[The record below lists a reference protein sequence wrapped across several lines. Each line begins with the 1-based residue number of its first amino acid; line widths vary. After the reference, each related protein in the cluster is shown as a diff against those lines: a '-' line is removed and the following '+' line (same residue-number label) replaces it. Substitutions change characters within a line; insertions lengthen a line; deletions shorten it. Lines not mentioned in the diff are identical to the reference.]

1 MGCTTSQQVWN
12 DNHRDMMAMY
22 NKRLGRHN
30 DKTHID
36 TDGEDLQQLLGDEG
50 FSDVWHPFIPIEMT
64 DYTDTEIG
72 IFQNFYPAVLGK
84 TKLLELIQQFFYK
97 LGIISGRAQSVQAQ
111 EMIKMLSDG
120 KLGRFFY
127 STMDMM

>member
-12 DNHRDMMAMY
+12 DNHRDMQAMY

-50 FSDVWHPFIPIEMT
+50 FSDVWHPFIPVEMT

-72 IFQNFYPAVLGK
+72 KFLFFRLFPYGKIFLQNLFNN
-84 TKLLELIQQFFYK
+84 F
-97 LGIISGRAQSVQAQ
+97 
-111 EMIKMLSDG
+111 
-120 KLGRFFY
+120 
-127 STMDMM
+127 STNWV

>member
-1 MGCTTSQQVWN
+1 
-12 DNHRDMMAMY
+12 MY

-50 FSDVWHPFIPIEMT
+50 FSDVWHPFIPVEMT

-72 IFQNFYPAVLGK
+72 KFLPDFSCTVK
-84 TKLLELIQQFFYK
+84 FFSELIQQFFYK

-120 KLGRFFY
+120 KLGRYFY

>member
-12 DNHRDMMAMY
+12 DNHRDMQAMY

-50 FSDVWHPFIPIEMT
+50 FSDVWHPFIPVEMT

-72 IFQNFYPAVLGK
+72 KFLFFRFSPHGKIFVQNLFNN
-84 TKLLELIQQFFYK
+84 F
-97 LGIISGRAQSVQAQ
+97 
-111 EMIKMLSDG
+111 
-120 KLGRFFY
+120 
-127 STMDMM
+127 STNWV

>member
-1 MGCTTSQQVWN
+1 MGCTTSQQVWH

-50 FSDVWHPFIPIEMT
+50 FSDVWHPFIPVEMT

-72 IFQNFYPAVLGK
+72 KFLFFRFLLSCTWQNIIFR
-84 TKLLELIQQFFYK
+84 T
-97 LGIISGRAQSVQAQ
+97 
-111 EMIKMLSDG
+111 
-120 KLGRFFY
+120 Y
-127 STMDMM
+127 STIFLQIGNNKWQSTISPSSRNDQNVI

>member
-50 FSDVWHPFIPIEMT
+50 FSDVWHPFIPVEMT

-72 IFQNFYPAVLGK
+72 TFLYL
-84 TKLLELIQQFFYK
+84 
-97 LGIISGRAQSVQAQ
+97 
-111 EMIKMLSDG
+111 
-120 KLGRFFY
+120 RFLP
-127 STMDMM
+127 SCT